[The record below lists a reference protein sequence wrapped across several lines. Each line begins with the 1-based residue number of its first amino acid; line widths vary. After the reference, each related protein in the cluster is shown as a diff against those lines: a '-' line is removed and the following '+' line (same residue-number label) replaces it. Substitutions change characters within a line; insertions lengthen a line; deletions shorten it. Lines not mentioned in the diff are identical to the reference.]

1 MRMSPVLVDGV
12 FMDREGPAE
21 IGRYEFTVDCGAVYF
36 GAVYNDD
43 GTLMAVD
50 QYFYSDTFSRDDL
63 EEADEAEELLSV
75 DERDFP
81 VKAYLLTREENGE
94 EWLRFHA
101 VVPAT
106 IDPTYFQQKY
116 VGE

>member
-1 MRMSPVLVDGV
+1 MRMSPVMVDGV
-12 FMDREGPAE
+12 FMGREAPAE
-21 IGRYEFTVDCGAVYF
+21 IGRYEFTVDCGSVYF

-63 EEADEAEELLSV
+63 EEASEEEELLSV

-81 VKAYLLTREENGE
+81 VKAYLLTRQDRGN

-101 VVPAT
+101 VVPAA
-106 IDPTYFQQKY
+106 IDPDYFQRKY